1 MMMDNTVE
9 SSSFTKPSGMYDEGH
24 SLEVARHRLS
34 IDGRLPISDSRSE
47 TSEES
52 SRDFNRPRQASI
64 ASFCS
69 GSILPS
75 RTLPRLVTG
84 LVAAGITIPASSY
97 SPRSASPAM
106 SSSTSPTTSTRPMR
120 ARSTTSPRAF
130 KSFPPQRAPPSVDVV
145 GIHVGQVYS
154 SRDELV
160 KTCRQYA
167 VQQGIT
173 VAASEAAVVC
183 IGASWPNPHLPFNC
197 KSPCSWRIDF
207 DQRKMDGIR
216 TNEW

>member
-1 MMMDNTVE
+1 MMDNIVE
-9 SSSFTKPSGMYDEGH
+9 SSSIAKPSGMYDEGH
-24 SLEVARHRLS
+24 SLKIARHRPS

-52 SRDFNRPRQASI
+52 SRDFHRPRQASV
-64 ASFCS
+64 ASYS
-69 GSILPS
+69 SASILPS

-84 LVAAGITIPASSY
+84 LVTAGITIPASSY

-106 SSSTSPTTSTRPMR
+106 SSSMSPTTSTRPMR

-130 KSFPPQRAPPSVDVV
+130 KATPVRAPQHVDVV

-154 SRDELV
+154 SRDQLV

-173 VAASEAAVVC
+173 VAASDAAVVC
-183 IGASWPNPHLPFNC
+183 IDASWPNPHLPFNC